1 MPDLVQNHSVR
12 ETNPSSTITN
22 PMHANTHSELIHNST
37 DVSEKENSYRR
48 HEVDQLIR
56 RSEESY
62 SDLSHRTGLDM
73 LAQHE
78 SHNHFNHQAGKI
90 FYDFNFLQTIANGLE
105 FYNIY

>member
-62 SDLSHRTGLDM
+62 SEFSHRTRLDM

-78 SHNHFNHQAGKI
+78 PHNHFNPQTGKI
-90 FYDFNFLQTIANGLE
+90 FNVFNFLKIITK
-105 FYNIY
+105 YK

>member
-1 MPDLVQNHSVR
+1 MPDLVQNHSIR
-12 ETNPSSTITN
+12 ETNPSSTIAN

-37 DVSEKENSYRR
+37 DVTEKENSYRR

-62 SDLSHRTGLDM
+62 SDLSHRTRLDM

-90 FYDFNFLQTIANGLE
+90 FYDFNFLQTIAKIRML
-105 FYNIY
+105 

>member
-1 MPDLVQNHSVR
+1 MPDLVQNHSIR

-22 PMHANTHSELIHNST
+22 PMHVNTRSELIHNST

-62 SDLSHRTGLDM
+62 SDLSHRTRLDM

-78 SHNHFNHQAGKI
+78 SQNHFNPQAGEN
-90 FYDFNFLQTIANGLE
+90 FNDFNSIQIIAR
-105 FYNIY
+105 